1 MNTDRA
7 QIAALGA
14 VPPPPPARSDR
25 IPVQIPCASVRDIL
39 GAQAGKERAVLND
52 RLEAIRARQGFRT
65 NAEALLWAVKEAY
78 DVPRY

>member
-7 QIAALGA
+7 QMAALGA
-14 VPPPPPARSDR
+14 DPPPTRSDR

-39 GAQAGKERAVLND
+39 GAQAGREREVFND
-52 RLEAIRARQGFRT
+52 RLDQIRARQGFRT
-65 NAEALLWAVKEAY
+65 NAEALVWALKEAP

>member
-7 QIAALGA
+7 QMAALGA
-14 VPPPPPARSDR
+14 DPPPTRSDR

-39 GAQAGKERAVLND
+39 GAQAGKERAVFND

-65 NAEALLWAVKEAY
+65 NAEALVWAVKEAY

>member
-14 VPPPPPARSDR
+14 DPPPRDR
-25 IPVQIPCASVRDIL
+25 IPVQIPCAVIRSIL
-39 GAQAGKERAVLND
+39 GATEGQERDVLNA
-52 RLEAIRARQGFRT
+52 RLDQIRRAQGFRT
-65 NAEALLWAVKEAY
+65 NAEALVWALKEAY

>member
-14 VPPPPPARSDR
+14 DPPPPPARSDR
-25 IPVQIPCASVRDIL
+25 IPVQIPCAAVRAIL
-39 GAQAGKERAVLND
+39 GATEGQERAVLND
-52 RLEAIRARQGFRT
+52 RLDQIRRAQGFRT
-65 NAEALLWAVKEAY
+65 NGEAMVWALKGAY

>member
-1 MNTDRA
+1 MNPDRA

-14 VPPPPPARSDR
+14 DPPARSDR
-25 IPVQIPCASVRDIL
+25 IPVQIPCAAVRAML
-39 GAQAGKERAVLND
+39 GAQDGRERAVLND

-65 NAEALLWAVKEAY
+65 NAEALVWAVKEAY